1 MKIWIETSIL
11 VGVTALAAMTDV
23 KYRRV
28 FNIHLV
34 VSLLVGAVIYL
45 QFGSLN
51 RISMYAFLLP
61 FVVHYIPFKLRL
73 VSAGDVKLFMLVGLF
88 SSVQFI
94 LSCMAISYLLGGLV
108 SLGIMIRHKC
118 LKSRLRSIYVY
129 FMSLMVSKKL
139 VSYSST
145 GSERLAIPFAL
156 MIHFAVLVQLLC
168 NQQI

>member
-88 SSVQFI
+88 FQV
-94 LSCMAISYLLGGLV
+94 C
-108 SLGIMIRHKC
+108 SL
-118 LKSRLRSIYVY
+118 
-129 FMSLMVSKKL
+129 F
-139 VSYSST
+139 
-145 GSERLAIPFAL
+145 
-156 MIHFAVLVQLLC
+156 
-168 NQQI
+168 